1 MYQSSDIKTGLDNT
15 IVFASRKGAAVV
27 LTFFAAGITCETYLW
42 DREAD
47 ETGRNLIA
55 CVDTAELPYAKHT
68 NEGGT
73 LPMRSFVVRGAP
85 NRVVLTLWT
94 GPTQNAFHLSHAA
107 AKELGEAL
115 CAIAAAGGREN
126 GNE

>member
-1 MYQSSDIKTGLDNT
+1 MDQSPDIKTGLDNT

-55 CVDTAELPYAKHT
+55 CVDTAEMPFFERVEFKDANGLCVAV
-68 NEGGT
+68 N
-73 LPMRSFVVRGAP
+73 RGAP
-85 NRVVLTLWT
+85 NRVIFTFVF
-94 GPTQNAFHLSHAA
+94 GAIKNAFHLSHAA

-115 CAIAAAGGREN
+115 CAIAASGATA
-126 GNE
+126 